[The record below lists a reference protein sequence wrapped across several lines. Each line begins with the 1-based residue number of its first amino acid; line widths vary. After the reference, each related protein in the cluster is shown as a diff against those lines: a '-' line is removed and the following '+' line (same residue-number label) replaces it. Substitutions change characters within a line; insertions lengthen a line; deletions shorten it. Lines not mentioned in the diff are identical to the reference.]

1 MDLLQIF
8 LWLIYPYVV
17 VAIVGMGWIW
27 RVDTQTNDDEKV
39 SFKKRSLFLNRTII
53 SLMFLS
59 FSTGVGV
66 ILFNSITNE
75 PEKLFHWVKSLVYLE
90 PDLDLIR
97 STSFLSRTHFILLLT
112 FLLLLSFSTY
122 IGYVTKPFLYVK
134 EIWEKKIYQSNS

>member
-27 RVDTQTNDDEKV
+27 RVDTKNNDDEKV
-39 SFKKRSLFLNRTII
+39 SFKKRSLFLNRIII

-90 PDLDLIR
+90 PDMDLIR

-122 IGYVTKPFLYVK
+122 IGYVAKPFLYVK